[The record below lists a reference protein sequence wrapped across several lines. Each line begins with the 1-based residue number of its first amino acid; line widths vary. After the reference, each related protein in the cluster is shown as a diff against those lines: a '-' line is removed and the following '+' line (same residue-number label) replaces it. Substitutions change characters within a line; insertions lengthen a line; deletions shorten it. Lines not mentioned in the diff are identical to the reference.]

1 MRIQHF
7 FVSAIAVAAV
17 LGGVVHAQS
26 LEAPKL
32 DVGDKWTYAYEDLGE
47 HQEPYTYTNQ
57 VFKADGES
65 GWLYGESQASKPW
78 RKSWVMRYDFQRG
91 GVTEFFE
98 YNAPSRSNPHPVQPG
113 PRYSERLTMDDDI
126 QYPLFVGKTYKV
138 DWPSVNGSSAFQ
150 FDVTVESFEKVTTPA
165 GEFDAY
171 KLKFV
176 GRWQRVIGTERY
188 IGSARRVSW
197 VAPAV
202 KRIVRTEYQD
212 RNIYNNLANRSVE
225 ELVKWE
231 PKTAVPADLQ

>member
-1 MRIQHF
+1 MRIHHF
-7 FVSAIAVAAV
+7 FVSATVVAAV
-17 LGGVVHAQS
+17 WGGAVHAQS
-26 LEAPKL
+26 FDAPRF
-32 DVGDKWTYAYEDLGE
+32 DIGDKWTYSYEDLGE
-47 HQEPYTYTNQ
+47 HLAPYTYTNQ

-65 GWLYGESQASKPW
+65 GWLYGESQAANPW

-98 YNAPSRSNPHPVQPG
+98 FNAPSRSNPHPVQPG
-113 PRYSERLTMDDDI
+113 HRYSERLAMDDDI

-138 DWPSVNGSSAFQ
+138 EWPSVNGSSAFQ

-165 GEFDAY
+165 GQFDAY

-176 GRWQRVIGTERY
+176 GHWQRFIDTQNLV
-188 IGSARRVSW
+188 GSARRISW

-202 KRIVRTEYQD
+202 KRIVRTEYLD
-212 RNIYNNLANRSVE
+212 RNIYNNLANQSVE

-231 PKTAVPADLQ
+231 PKATVPAGIQ